1 MVLLTSSAISAAISG
16 GVVCLFTF
24 LLFLSGYV
32 LQQQGVRSL
41 QAALQEP
48 IEIREQVQPI
58 LPPQFQN
65 VNNDA
70 QVLVEDDNDTSS
82 ILVDAVLDQ
91 EASQASDSTSEATH
105 ELSPQKLWYAHV
117 DNTSPNSSPSAQNTV
132 IEPSVRQ
139 NQLLYGRFAYVLSFP
154 KPSDLC
160 SGLLFTKWH
169 RQLSQLPSSQV
180 DILYLY
186 PSDWETS
193 SYAPHRDALRL
204 LLESEHRHSAIL
216 HPVPISKV
224 WTGMDVEAQ
233 LLSELARNIW
243 PYERLLYL
251 RTPGMLIDTIR
262 LDNTLTSTYVDR
274 KLLKSSWARLRA
286 PVRRGDTA
294 ALNPEVLLF
303 AQGKGL
309 MVPTGDLQR
318 TLTAKAKTSHEG
330 NQQDGGNDEILPK
343 EAAYVLFDEKELEQR
358 NRNDSN
364 HDSIFERFERERE
377 LVCEGTDLLA

>member
-1 MVLLTSSAISAAISG
+1 MDHRIGLLTE
-16 GVVCLFTF
+16 
-24 LLFLSGYV
+24 
-32 LQQQGVRSL
+32 QQQGVRSL

-82 ILVDAVLDQ
+82 ILVDAVLDQEAAQIALSQ

-330 NQQDGGNDEILPK
+330 NQQDGGNDEFLPK

-358 NRNDSN
+358 KWNDSN